1 MNSPLVRAEVVFS
14 AGGAALTRAAGCCT
28 TLLPPWG
35 RGPQPWTQAQPI
47 TVKYVLGPGPR
58 GSLPLGE
65 VAESVWNLEPS
76 AARYGTGDEGGPPS
90 FWPGLDFSRLRSRS
104 AAGYSGSGSWL
115 EFEFR
120 IQARWAGLLGE
131 RGGVVWR
138 GLAWRGTICA
148 CMGLWER
155 PSGSQPSRARYP
167 SLQLVR
173 GLLVPSSLL
182 TGNTQFCAFGGRWY
196 KTGISGKDSAVRG
209 PPTRVAFPPLLRV
222 RVGPSLVGD
231 PIIVAVTVSW
241 GCHSKGH
248 KLGGLQTQTF
258 VISRSWGLE
267 SEIQVWQGQLPLKTP
282 GEGPSSLLQLLGAP
296 DVPGLWLHRSILA
309 SVSTWSSPCVSV
321 SQISLFL

>member
-1 MNSPLVRAEVVFS
+1 MRSLSPSGIWNPQQHDTALVALHPSGLGWTFLGFAHDRLLATVEV
-14 AGGAALTRAAGCCT
+14 GPDLNLEYRRG
-28 TLLPPWG
+28 G
-35 RGPQPWTQAQPI
+35 RGCW
-47 TVKYVLGPGPR
+47 
-58 GSLPLGE
+58 
-65 VAESVWNLEPS
+65 
-76 AARYGTGDEGGPPS
+76 
-90 FWPGLDFSRLRSRS
+90 
-104 AAGYSGSGSWL
+104 
-115 EFEFR
+115 
-120 IQARWAGLLGE
+120 
-131 RGGVVWR
+131 RGGGWCV
-138 GLAWRGTICA
+138 
-148 CMGLWER
+148 ER
-155 PSGSQPSRARYP
+155 PSVERKLLRLHGPLGKALWSQPSHARYP

-231 PIIVAVTVSW
+231 PTIVVVTVYW
-241 GCHSKGH
+241 GCHSNGH

-321 SQISLFL
+321 SQIALFL